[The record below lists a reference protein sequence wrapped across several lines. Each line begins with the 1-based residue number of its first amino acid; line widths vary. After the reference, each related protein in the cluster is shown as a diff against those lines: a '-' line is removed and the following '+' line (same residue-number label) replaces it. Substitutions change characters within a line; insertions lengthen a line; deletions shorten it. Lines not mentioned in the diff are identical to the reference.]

1 MTLPPAPCADEGVG
15 GMLIIKI
22 QNDGTGTPE
31 IGNYRYQV
39 MVNSTSIE
47 VGDIKGHKRSSGW
60 QKLVV
65 RLLENSLFM
74 QIGDNDEIQQ
84 RVA

>member
-1 MTLPPAPCADEGVG
+1 
-15 GMLIIKI
+15 MLIIKI

-47 VGDIKGHKRSSGW
+47 SGNIKGHRRSSGW
-60 QKLVV
+60 RKLVA
-65 RLLENSLFM
+65 RLLESSLFM
-74 QIGDNDEIQQ
+74 QIGDNDEI
-84 RVA
+84 R